1 MVARRPPP
9 VSDSDSDADR
19 ERGRRLRRLEGEEM
33 ARAAAELRACAQRLP
48 PESRIGAELAA
59 WARRLAFAAE
69 VHGLLEAPEDEDA
82 QRD

>member
-9 VSDSDSDADR
+9 VSDSDTDADR

-48 PESRIGAELAA
+48 PESRSATERDEISQVWPTASMMS
-59 WARRLAFAAE
+59 
-69 VHGLLEAPEDEDA
+69 APELPS
-82 QRD
+82 